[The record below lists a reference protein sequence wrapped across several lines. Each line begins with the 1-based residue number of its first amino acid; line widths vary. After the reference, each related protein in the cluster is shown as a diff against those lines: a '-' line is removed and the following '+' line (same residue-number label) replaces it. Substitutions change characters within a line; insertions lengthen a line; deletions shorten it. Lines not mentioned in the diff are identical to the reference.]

1 MSVKKYNDIFE
12 YFVDSYF
19 NWSMDYTDLSDLADQ
34 YLNGEIDLW
43 VTPMRTRVR
52 ELYYLNSPQ
61 HIKDLVFLYGRR
73 ALTLEEAQDMI
84 ELLYRKFCL

>member
-12 YFVDSYF
+12 YFIGSYF

-43 VTPMRTRVR
+43 VAPMRTRVR
-52 ELYYLNSPQ
+52 ELYDLNSPQ

-84 ELLYRKFCL
+84 ELLYRKFCS